1 MDTTAVLLSRQP
13 KHSSV
18 FRTAL
23 TFEELRQLAPAA
35 FAASAHERTGRSYRF
50 ISTEGVLNALAEAGF
65 VPVEARQASR
75 RVASPLHARHLIRFR
90 QRVETIQLRDSI
102 AEILLLN
109 SHDGTGAYALR
120 AGLFRV
126 VCTNGLVVSAGDF
139 PIWRVAHRGDVVGQV
154 VQGALEI
161 SQRFGALAASVER
174 MERTQLEEAQRLAF
188 ATEALALR
196 FPDKRPGDLDPSQV
210 LAPQRPEDVGNDLWR
225 TFNTIQS
232 RILRGG
238 LTRWSASNRLVRSRP
253 ITAIRED
260 LRLNSALWE
269 MALARA
275 A

>member
-13 KHSSV
+13 QHSSA

-23 TFEELRQLAPAA
+23 TLEELRQRTPAA
-35 FAASAHERTGRSYRF
+35 FAACAHERTGRSYRF

-75 RVASPLHARHLIRFR
+75 RVASALHARHLIRLR

-120 AGLFRV
+120 TGLFRV

-161 SQRFGALAASVER
+161 SQRFEALAASVER
-174 MERTQLEEAQRLAF
+174 MERTQLEDEQRLEF
-188 ATEALALR
+188 AAEALALR
-196 FPDKRPGDLDPSQV
+196 FPEAPMAGIRPAQLLEPRRS
-210 LAPQRPEDVGNDLWR
+210 EDVGNDLWR
-225 TFNTIQS
+225 TFNTLQS
-232 RILRGG
+232 NLLGGG
-238 LTRWSASNRLVRSRP
+238 LVKRSWSGRLTRTRP
-253 ITAIRED
+253 IRAIGRD
-260 LRLNSALWE
+260 LELNSGLWDL
-269 MALARA
+269 AIARA